1 MLLGDSA
8 QGVRLQSPEHAAT
21 QNTKAMA
28 YVRPHDLDITR
39 YTAGQAHQGIAARLV
54 RAVVVGPIARLEL
67 EPHGGA
73 TSGAKDTLEAHL
85 GAQEFK
91 ALGLKEGDDVV
102 ATPRKARVFVQED
115 PALAI

>member
-1 MLLGDSA
+1 
-8 QGVRLQSPEHAAT
+8 
-21 QNTKAMA
+21 
-28 YVRPHDLDITR
+28 
-39 YTAGQAHQGIAARLV
+39 
-54 RAVVVGPIARLEL
+54 VVVGPIARLEL
-67 EPHGGA
+67 EPHGGS
-73 TSGAKDTLEAHL
+73 TSGAKDILEAHL